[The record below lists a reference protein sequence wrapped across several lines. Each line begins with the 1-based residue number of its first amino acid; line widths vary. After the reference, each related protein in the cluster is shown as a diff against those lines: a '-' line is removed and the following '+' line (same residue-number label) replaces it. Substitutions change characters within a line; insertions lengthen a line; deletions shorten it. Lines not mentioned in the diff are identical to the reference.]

1 MYAPE
6 GLAASTG
13 SGYPSFSLPLFLPH
27 SSFPLYSFP
36 FETLIIP
43 LLFFSMI
50 SHLALSPLN
59 VTNPGLLS
67 VISFVFAVQGDP
79 YQRRGSWRLYS
90 LMWTIM
96 PILLF
101 GLDIQD
107 ETTPINQLFMY
118 CLNSAKR
125 LWPGWIWSTFLW
137 IRVCFSY
144 KPAATLLDIPV
155 CGISCIP

>member
-67 VISFVFAVQGDP
+67 DLLCVCCARRPISEERVLKAV
-79 YQRRGSWRLYS
+79 
-90 LMWTIM
+90 
-96 PILLF
+96 LL
-101 GLDIQD
+101 DVNYHAH
-107 ETTPINQLFMY
+107 T
-118 CLNSAKR
+118 S
-125 LWPGWIWSTFLW
+125 LWPGH
-137 IRVCFSY
+137 
-144 KPAATLLDIPV
+144 P
-155 CGISCIP
+155 G